1 MMAEPR
7 LAGKR
12 VIVTGAGQGLG
23 REFAL
28 HLAGLGAHVIAADI
42 RADRL
47 SATRQRASE
56 QGREVH
62 TLTTDVSDPEQTR
75 ALAATAADVLGG
87 LDALVNNAAIVEG
100 LNRRPF
106 DEIEDEEWDR
116 VLRVNVKGAWLCA
129 KAAVPLMR
137 EAGGGSVVNMA
148 SEVAFSGSPGLA
160 HYVTSKAAI
169 IGLTRVLAR
178 ELGPSQI
185 RVNALAPGFIPTE
198 GSTTMTAAAEYDVGP
213 TPLGRLGTPVDLL
226 GALAFLVSD
235 ASGFITGQT
244 LLVNGGRL
252 SH

>member
-1 MMAEPR
+1 MTAPR

-28 HLAGLGAHVIAADI
+28 HLADRGAHVIAADI
-42 RADRL
+42 SAERL
-47 SATRQRASE
+47 ASTCERASE
-56 QGREVH
+56 RGRE
-62 TLTTDVSDPEQTR
+62 LYASTTDVADPAQTR
-75 ALAATAADVLGG
+75 ALATTAADVLGG
-87 LDALVNNAAIVEG
+87 LDALVNNAAVVEG
-100 LNRRPF
+100 LARRPF
-106 DEIEDEEWDR
+106 DAIEDDEWDR
-116 VLRVNVKGAWLCA
+116 VLKVNINSVWLCA
-129 KAAVPLMR
+129 KAAVPLLR
-137 EAGGGSVVNMA
+137 EAGGGSIVNMA

-160 HYVTSKAAI
+160 HYVTSKAAV

-178 ELGPSQI
+178 ELGPDRI

-198 GSTTMTAAAEYDVGP
+198 GSVSMTAAAEYDVSA
-213 TPLGRLGTPVDLL
+213 TPLGRLGQPADLL

-235 ASGFITGQT
+235 ESAFVTGQT

>member
-1 MMAEPR
+1 MSEPR

-23 REFAL
+23 RAFAL
-28 HLAGLGAHVIAADI
+28 HLADLGARVIAADV
-42 RADRL
+42 RPDRL
-47 SATRQRASE
+47 QTTCEQASG
-56 QGREVH
+56 QGLEIH
-62 TLTTDVSDPEQTR
+62 ASTTDVSDPGQTR

-106 DEIEDEEWDR
+106 DKIDEDEWDR
-116 VLRVNVKGAWLCA
+116 VLEVNVKGAWLCA
-129 KAAVPLMR
+129 KAAVPLLHA
-137 EAGGGSVVNMA
+137 AGGGSIVNMA

-160 HYVTSKAAI
+160 HYVTSKAAV

-198 GSTTMTAAAEYDVGP
+198 GSTTMTATAEYDVGP
-213 TPLGRLGTPVDLL
+213 TPLGRIGAPVDML

-235 ASGFITGQT
+235 ESGFITGQT
-244 LLVNGGRL
+244 LLVNGGRI

>member
-1 MMAEPR
+1 MSEPR

-28 HLAGLGAHVIAADI
+28 HLARLGALVVAADI

-47 SATRQRASE
+47 TGTVDQARV
-56 QGREVH
+56 QGIDLH
-62 TLTTDVSDPEQTR
+62 TATTDVSDPEQTR
-75 ALAATAADVLGG
+75 ALAATAREVLGG

-100 LNRRPF
+100 LARRPF
-106 DEIEDEEWDR
+106 DDIDDAEWDR
-116 VLRVNVKGAWLCA
+116 VLQVNVKGSWLCA
-129 KAAVPLMR
+129 KAVVPLMR
-137 EAGGGSVVNMA
+137 EVGRGSIVNMA

-160 HYVTSKAAI
+160 HYATSKAAI
-169 IGLTRVLAR
+169 VGLTRVLAR

-213 TPLGRLGTPVDLL
+213 TPLGRLGTPDDLL

-235 ASGFITGQT
+235 ESAFVTGQT